1 MYRTFVLSC
10 VLIFH
15 GIAFGQEAK
24 ATRPAITGLSHM
36 TLYADDLNKSR
47 EFYSELLGWEQVPS
61 GSAESG
67 VRFYANHVQ
76 YIELLSPPSK
86 GLANRFDSIGFS
98 TSDAERLRK
107 FLGAN
112 GVAVPPV
119 VTVDRDGNRFFY
131 VEDPEGNK
139 VEFTQEGTHAPK
151 EVKPASARLSTH
163 IIHAGFVAHDRAAL
177 DRFYKGLLG
186 FHQYWQGGSS
196 PDHTDWVMM
205 QVPDGTDWVEYM
217 FYLPANPS
225 REQLGGANHFAP
237 GVVSVTGLEQKL
249 KQKGWVPSAQ
259 DRPPLLGAD
268 GKWQLD
274 IFDRDGTR
282 VEFTE
287 FQPVKKP
294 CCAPFTGPQ
303 PSPSPIW

>member
-1 MYRTFVLSC
+1 MYRSLVLSC

-15 GIAFGQEAK
+15 GMAFGQEAK

-36 TLYADDLNKSR
+36 TLYADDLNKSQ
-47 EFYSELLGWEQVPS
+47 EFYSSLLGWEQVPS
-61 GSAESG
+61 GAAESG

-76 YIELLSPPSK
+76 YIELLSLPGK

-98 TSDAERLRK
+98 TSHAEQLRR

-112 GVAVPPV
+112 GVAVPPT
-119 VTVDRDGNRFFY
+119 VTVDRDGNTFFD
-131 VEDPEGNK
+131 VRDPEGNK
-139 VEFTQEGTHAPK
+139 IEFTQEGTHAPK
-151 EVKPASARLSTH
+151 ETKPASARLSTY

-196 PDHTDWVMM
+196 PNRTDWVMM

-217 FYLPANPS
+217 FNLPATPS
-225 REQLGGANHFAP
+225 REQLASANHFAP
-237 GVVSVTGLEQKL
+237 GVVSVTDLGKRL
-249 KQKGWVPSAQ
+249 KQKGWVPSTQ

-274 IFDRDGTR
+274 IHDPDGTR

-287 FQPVKKP
+287 FQPVQKP
-294 CCAPFTGPQ
+294 CCSPFTGPQ
-303 PSPSPIW
+303 PNSSPVW